1 MKRIILDENIKSAS
15 SNGERTAEGFAA
27 PVYHGSFGSNRR
39 DFIGVMATL
48 MIGIG
53 CKKFLTTKPTDFV
66 SPVNYFKNASEVNS
80 ALNGVYNVVGLEAMW
95 GSQIPIRQ
103 NIGTDESFLS
113 YTKWPTGPFFY
124 NFDPSDP
131 YVLNTWR
138 NCYIGIER
146 ANLLLAN
153 LEGADMDSSEKG
165 AVRGQALFL
174 RAFYYYTLVQYYGDV
189 PLKLTPTSSVNNV
202 SIASTPAKDVYDQI
216 LSDMEEAEGLVQTA
230 SEIGYGGR
238 ISKST
243 VRGILA
249 RVCLTMAGNPL
260 KDTAKFQ
267 DALEWS
273 SKVIDSGEHLLNPDY
288 TQFYINFCQDLYD
301 VKDSIWEVELY
312 GNNNDANRQ
321 AGRHGNEN
329 GISHKP
335 SDFANIGYA
344 YGFNSTTWKLY
355 HLFDDIDLRRDWSIA
370 PFSYSD
376 KTSYKKKDYSDSS
389 IVQRSCGK
397 FRREYEL
404 DKPMNKNYTPI
415 NFPMLRYSDVLLM
428 FAEAENEIN
437 GPSQQAY
444 DKINMVRE
452 RGYGKLL
459 TGATN
464 PEEAHLRTGLSKD
477 DFRKAIQD
485 ERARELCFEG
495 LRKHDLIRWG
505 IFVDAMKQ
513 TAEDFGAHA
522 PASYAYAMTAAE
534 NVSAKHVLYPKPALE
549 LSLNKALKQNPGW

>member
-1 MKRIILDENIKSAS
+1 MKRITSDDKIKKGS
-15 SNGERTAEGFAA
+15 SLRESVAV
-27 PVYHGSFGSNRR
+27 PVYRGSFGSNRR
-39 DFIGVMATL
+39 EFLGIMATL
-48 MIGIG
+48 MVGAG
-53 CKKFLTTKPTDFV
+53 CSKFLTTKPTDFV
-66 SPVNYFKNASEVNS
+66 SPVNYFKNADEVNA

-103 NIGTDESFLS
+103 DIGTDESYLS

-124 NFDPSDP
+124 NFDPSDV
-131 YVLNTWR
+131 YILHTWT

-146 ANLLLAN
+146 ANLLLKN
-153 LEGADMDSSEKG
+153 LDGADMDDADKA

-174 RAFYYYTLVQYYGDV
+174 RGFFYYTLVRYYGDV
-189 PLKLTPTSSVNNV
+189 PLKLEPTASVNNV
-202 SIASTPAKDVYDQI
+202 GIAATPAKDVYAQI
-216 LSDMEEAEGLVQTA
+216 LADLQEAEGLVSTA
-230 SEIGYGGR
+230 TEIGYGGR
-238 ISKST
+238 ISQST

-260 KDTAKFQ
+260 KDTSQYQA
-267 DALEWS
+267 ALDWS
-273 SKVIDSGEHLLNPDY
+273 GKVIGSGEHSLNPDY
-288 TQFYINFCQDLYD
+288 TQFYVNFCQDLYD

-335 SDFANIGYA
+335 SDFGNIGYA

-355 HLFDDIDLRRDWSIA
+355 HLYEDADLRRDWSIA
-370 PFSYSD
+370 PFSYSS
-376 KTSYKKKDYSDSS
+376 KSNYTKKNYGATS

-397 FRREYEL
+397 FRREFEL

-428 FAEAENEIN
+428 YAEAENEIS
-437 GPSQQAY
+437 GPTAEAY
-444 DKINMVRE
+444 DKINQVRE
-452 RGYGKLL
+452 RGYGKLQP
-459 TGATN
+459 GATH
-464 PEEAHLRTGLSKD
+464 PEDAHLAAGLSKD

-485 ERARELCFEG
+485 ERAREFCFEG
-495 LRKHDLIRWG
+495 LRKGDLIRWG

-513 TAEDFGAHA
+513 TAEDFGSHA
-522 PASYAYAMTAAE
+522 SASYAYARTAAE
-534 NVSAKHVLYPKPALE
+534 NVSSKHVLFPKPALE
-549 LSLNKALKQNPGW
+549 LSLNKLLKQNPGW